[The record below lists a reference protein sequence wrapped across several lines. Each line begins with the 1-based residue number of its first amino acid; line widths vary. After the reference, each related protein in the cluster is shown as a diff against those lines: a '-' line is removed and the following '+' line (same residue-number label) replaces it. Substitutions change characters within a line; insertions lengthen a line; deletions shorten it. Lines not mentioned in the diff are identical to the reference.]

1 MSGQPKARLKLVKLE
16 QLLALHTHSI
26 HFSVGDIDYDL
37 DLEAL
42 RKKQSEDQD
51 ESEDLLT
58 VEIDDIEGTSFLE
71 EIDLL
76 DGCINEIEDK
86 IEETVATPE
95 ILFR

>member
-1 MSGQPKARLKLVKLE
+1 MNGQPKARLKLVTLE

-42 RKKQSEDQD
+42 RKKRSEDQ
-51 ESEDLLT
+51 EQSEERRLQ
-58 VEIDDIEGTSFLE
+58 E

-76 DGCINEIEDK
+76 DGVIDEIEDK
-86 IEETVATPE
+86 IEETVATPD
-95 ILFR
+95 ILFRKASRVLSSD